1 MTAKFLCLQDSTAG
15 DSGYDIYENIYAH
28 FQIFYSSCSLCL
40 QAGAAGNSGSDINSL
55 LARNG
60 VGMNLGNKKAGREE
74 EIHKM
79 QLFDQILYRNH
90 DF

>member
-15 DSGYDIYENIYAH
+15 NSGYDIYENIYAH
-28 FQIFYSSCSLCL
+28 IQIFSLCL
-40 QAGAAGNSGSDINSL
+40 QGCAAGNSGSDINSL

-60 VGMNLGNKKAGREE
+60 VGMNLGNKKAGRKE